1 MKRVLH
7 IQFSMKSA
15 GTAAWRLHEAFSE
28 QEGFSSEVL
37 SLHQDDSE
45 RPGLYNL
52 PKLARYTAN
61 LNNRLHK
68 YVIKYDQRKYAL
80 FSYPILGTDISNH
93 ECVKRADVIYVH
105 WVQMG
110 FMTLGGFEKLIK
122 TGKKIIFF
130 MHDMWY
136 VTGGCH
142 NSFGCNGYQVDCSN
156 CPILETNKNIPSKQ
170 LALKKEIFNHENV
183 SFVSPSRWLMDCAK
197 KSISTKDRAI
207 YYIPN
212 YFKSKHFVPQ
222 DKAQAK
228 LKLGI
233 NPEIKIIAFGAVT
246 LFSAFKGFEYL
257 EKALRHLPTIFD
269 SKDIQI
275 LIFGSGTED
284 EMNNRFPYKFKFL
297 GYLNSEEQLALA
309 YGASDVFVIPSVAD
323 NQPTMVV
330 ESLACGIPVV
340 GFETGGIPDMIQH
353 KSNGYLAKSKDYIDL
368 AEGIK
373 YCLQENL
380 SGYQLEYFDPKNIM
394 DLHTELINEHDAIGV

>member
-15 GTAAWRLHEAFSE
+15 GTAAWRLHEAFME
-28 QEGFSSEVL
+28 QEGYSSEVL
-37 SLHQDDSE
+37 SLHKDDTD
-45 RPGLYNL
+45 RPGLFHL
-52 PKLARYTAN
+52 SKMAKYTAD
-61 LNNRLHK
+61 LNNRIHK
-68 YVIKYDQRKYAL
+68 YVIKYDQKKYAL
-80 FSYPILGTDISNH
+80 FSYPILGTDISTH
-93 ECVKRADVIYVH
+93 ECVQRADVIYVH

-110 FMTLGGFEKLIK
+110 FMSLGGFEKLIE

-142 NSFGCNGYQVDCSN
+142 NSFDCNGYQIDCSN

-170 LALKKEIFNHENV
+170 LALKEKIFAHKNV
-183 SFVSPSRWLMDCAK
+183 SFISPSKWLRDCAR
-197 KSISTKDRAI
+197 KSRSTKNSPV

-212 YFKSKHFVPQ
+212 YFKSKYFIPQ
-222 DKAQAK
+222 DKIQSK

-233 NPEIKIIAFGAVT
+233 DPNLKVIAFGAVT
-246 LFSAFKGFEYL
+246 LLSAFKGFEYL
-257 EKALRHLPTIFD
+257 EKALNYLPTILE
-269 SKDIQI
+269 SEDIQI

-284 EMNNRFPYKFKFL
+284 EMKDRFPYKFKFL
-297 GYLNSEEQLALA
+297 GYLNSEEQLATA

-330 ESLACGIPVV
+330 ESLACGVPVV
-340 GFETGGIPDMIQH
+340 GFETGGIPDMINH
-353 KSNGYLAKSKDYIDL
+353 RSNGYLAKSRDYVDL

-373 YCLQENL
+373 FCLEENL
-380 SGYQLEYFDPKNIM
+380 TGYQLETFDPN
-394 DLHTELINEHDAIGV
+394 HLINLHISLLNEKSCN

>member
-15 GTAAWRLHEAFSE
+15 GSAAWRLHEAFSA
-28 QEGFSSEVL
+28 QDGFSSEVL
-37 SLHQDDSE
+37 SLHTDEMS
-45 RPGLYNL
+45 RPGLFCL
-52 PKLARYTAN
+52 PKLAAFKAN

-68 YVIKYDQRKYAL
+68 IIVKYDKSKYAH
-80 FSYPILGTDISNH
+80 FSYPILGTDISDH

-142 NSFGCNGYQVDCSN
+142 NSFDCKGYQVDCSN
-156 CPILETNKNIPSKQ
+156 CPILDKNKWITSSQ
-170 LALKKEIFNHENV
+170 LNLKASIFNHENV
-183 SFVSPSRWLMDCAK
+183 FFVSPSKWLMDCAK
-197 KSISTKDRAI
+197 KSISTKRRPI

-212 YFKSKHFVPQ
+212 YFRSKHFVPQ
-222 DKAQAK
+222 DKIQSK

-233 NPEIKIIAFGAVT
+233 DPNVKVIAFGAVT
-246 LFSAFKGFEYL
+246 LFSAYKGFGYL
-257 EKALRHLPTIFD
+257 EKALNYLPSIFPSD
-269 SKDIQI
+269 GVQI
-275 LIFGSGTED
+275 LIFGSGTEN
-284 EMNNRFPYKFKFL
+284 EMKNRFPYEFKFL
-297 GYLNSEEQLALA
+297 GYLSSEEQLALA
-309 YGASDVFVIPSVAD
+309 YGASDVFVIPSIAD

-330 ESLACGIPVV
+330 ESLACGVPVV
-340 GFETGGIPDMIQH
+340 GFETGGIPDMIKH
-353 KSNGYLAKSKDYIDL
+353 KSNGYLAKAKDYADL

-380 SGYQLEYFDPKNIM
+380 KGYQLEYFDPNNLM
-394 DLHTELINEHDAIGV
+394 GLHANLINGELCN